1 MNQPIFPSEKVSR
14 LFIDDRAKGGEQS
27 YLRLLEDIIDL
38 GDLKNDRTGVGTHS
52 ITSGNLDF
60 NLKYGFPL
68 LTTKK
73 VYWKGVVEELLWF
86 IRGETNSKIL
96 EDKGVNIWKGN
107 TSREFIDSRGLDYP
121 EGEIGPSYGFQW
133 RNWGGDYQKWL
144 ETGERTGTDQ
154 LAGLI
159 EDIKTNPF
167 SRRHILSAWNVSQL
181 NDMVLPPCH
190 MVCQFVVR
198 PTKDHGNMIDC
209 IMYQRSVDTFL
220 GLPFNIAS
228 YSLLL
233 TLVAHYT
240 NTTAG
245 SFIWNGGDVHLYA
258 NHIEQSKE
266 QIDREV
272 RLPPKLTLV
281 NMPSNIE
288 DVTIDNLVLEGYNP
302 HPPIKA
308 EMAV

>member
-1 MNQPIFPSEKVSR
+1 MNTDNKV
-14 LFIDDRAKGGEQS
+14 LNK
-27 YLRLLEDIIDL
+27 LLEQFSKQGETDYLNLLDDIINV
-38 GDLKNDRTGVGTHS
+38 GVEKQDRTGVGTKS
-52 ITSGNLDF
+52 ISSENLTF
-60 NLKYGFPL
+60 NLSYGFPL
-68 LTTKK
+68 LTTKR

-96 EDKGVNIWKGN
+96 EEKGVNIWKGN
-107 TSREFIDSRGLDYP
+107 TTREFIDLRGLDYP
-121 EGEIGPSYGFQW
+121 EGEIGPGYGFQW

-144 ETGERTGTDQ
+144 ATGERTGIDQ
-154 LAGLI
+154 LSNLI
-159 EDIKTNPF
+159 QDIQNNPF

-190 MVCQFVVR
+190 MFCQFIVR
-198 PTKDHGNMIDC
+198 PSDISENKNWLDC
-209 IMYQRSVDTFL
+209 ILYQRSCDFFL
-220 GLPFNIAS
+220 GVPFNIAS

-233 TLVAHYT
+233 TLIAHYT
-240 NTTAG
+240 DSQPG
-245 SFIWNGGDVHLYA
+245 LFFWNGGDVHLYSNHVDAA
-258 NHIEQSKE
+258 NEQL
-266 QIDREV
+266 QRFDDIRV
-272 RLPPKLTLV
+272 PPKLSLI